1 MKDAMKEDEFFVG
14 YLPVPSKL
22 SRFLTI
28 CAALLIVGFGVLSYA
43 AGATQDNPGD
53 GNFRFDFGRQTVTG
67 VIGLDPYP
75 TIRVTEGNEHI
86 PAGKTLMLSAAGKN
100 GVMARATPL
109 DGKLATVSGV
119 ILRRGELD
127 MLQLRGGKNG
137 LQAAE
142 GDAPPLDPAEPLGRW
157 KLAGE
162 ICDGKCLAGAMRP
175 GRRLAH
181 KACANLCIIGGVPPV
196 FVSTQQIEGSE
207 YMLIGGPDGKPL
219 GQDLLDHVAAFISI
233 EGELER
239 RGDLLI
245 LKADPSTIEVF

>member
-1 MKDAMKEDEFFVG
+1 MKDDEFFVG
-14 YLPVPSKL
+14 YLPIPSKL

-28 CAALLIVGFGVLSYA
+28 CAALLIVGFGVLSYL
-43 AGATQDNPGD
+43 AGSTQDNPGD

-67 VIGLDPYP
+67 VIGLNPYP
-75 TIRVTEGNEHI
+75 YLRVTEGNERI
-86 PAGKTLMLSAAGKN
+86 PVGHTLMLSAAGKN
-100 GVMARATPL
+100 GIMRRARPL
-109 DGKLATVSGV
+109 EGKLATVSGV
-119 ILRRGELD
+119 ILKRGELD
-127 MLQLRGGKNG
+127 MLQVRGGKNG
-137 LQAAE
+137 LQAAKGE
-142 GDAPPLDPAEPLGRW
+142 APPLEPAVPLGKW

-196 FVSTQQIEGSE
+196 FVSTQKVEGSE

-219 GQDLLDHVAAFISI
+219 GQELLNNVASFLSI

-239 RGDLLI
+239 HGDLLI